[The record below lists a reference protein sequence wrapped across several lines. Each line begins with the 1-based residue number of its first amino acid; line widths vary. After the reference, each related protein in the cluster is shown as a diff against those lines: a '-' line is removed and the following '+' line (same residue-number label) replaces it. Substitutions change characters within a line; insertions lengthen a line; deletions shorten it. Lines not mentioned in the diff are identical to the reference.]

1 MPSLISNRKPSF
13 QKKGRATRCHG
24 VARIILQLMAP
35 WVAQFVKFFLLYHVL
50 DIDCDKDFDVA
61 VGLSYFLNFFSS
73 FFFFMKHFVCNTR
86 DRLCPSPQLLLT
98 RCRSG
103 ISPNRTVR
111 KDLYLNGLVQA
122 SVPVGPAAAYL

>member
-1 MPSLISNRKPSF
+1 M
-13 QKKGRATRCHG
+13 G
-24 VARIILQLMAP
+24 P

-122 SVPVGPAAAYL
+122 SVPVGPAAACL